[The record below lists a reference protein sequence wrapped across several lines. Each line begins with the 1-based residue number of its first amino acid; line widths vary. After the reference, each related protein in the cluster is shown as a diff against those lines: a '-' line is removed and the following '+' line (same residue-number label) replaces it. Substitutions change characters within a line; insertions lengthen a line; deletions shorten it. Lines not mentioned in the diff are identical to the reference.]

1 MNTNARFTL
10 NTKGEVTMI
19 KKCYVI
25 KERKIKDYLNS
36 LGFPSIEDTNRNG
49 DGVVYI
55 FEKSELFL
63 EALQFFYDL
72 KEKSKVV

>member
-1 MNTNARFTL
+1 MNTNARSTL
-10 NTKGEVTMI
+10 NTKGEITMI

-49 DGVVYI
+49 EIGRASCRERVLRLV
-55 FEKSELFL
+55 
-63 EALQFFYDL
+63 
-72 KEKSKVV
+72 